1 MSNMFPC
8 VIMFQSLNGKYYVS
22 VVEDVSIYE
31 GVSMGVVERLIR
43 NSDPKIYDDEYTCW
57 VESWKLH
64 GKMGNVG
71 VPKRLMPVLIHGDG
85 RTNVD
90 ELIIMIG
97 VIDMCAYKG
106 EFMAP
111 PLSLHRCYGNHCSI
125 CNLKVSFGNKCILKK
140 GMGSVARENNL
151 ACL

>member
-1 MSNMFPC
+1 MSNTYPC
-8 VIMFQSLNGKYYVS
+8 VIMFQSLNGKYYVG

-31 GVSMGVVERLIR
+31 GVSIGVVERLIR

-57 VESWKLH
+57 VESCKLH

-97 VIDMCAYKG
+97 VIDMYAYKG

-125 CNLKVSFGNKCILKK
+125 CNLKVSFGNKCILQK
-140 GMGSVARENNL
+140 GEGSVARENNL